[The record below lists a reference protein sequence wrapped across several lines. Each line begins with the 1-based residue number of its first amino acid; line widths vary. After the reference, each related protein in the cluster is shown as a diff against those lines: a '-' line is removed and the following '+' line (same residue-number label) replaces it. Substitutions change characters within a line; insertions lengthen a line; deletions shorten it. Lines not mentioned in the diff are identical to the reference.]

1 MSKHILVVANQ
12 TIGGATLL
20 DLVKERAKEEDTSFT
35 LVVPMTRPR
44 SGYVIYDD
52 AVRESAQVRL
62 DLTLSYLRGEDVVAS
77 GELGDE
83 DPYTATLDAIDE
95 YKPDE
100 VIISTLPQSSSGWLR
115 RDLIER
121 IQDATEAPVTHVISD
136 VNEEGLPFQVTLV
149 IANVTAGRGDLRTRM
164 KELAAE
170 TDDMLFIVVV
180 PLQAHGDGRAAAVAR
195 ARLGNTLD
203 KMRREGLLVAGMVG
217 DPDPYTAAMNALQFY
232 KVSRIIVSTLPVTR
246 SGWLRADLISRLRK
260 ASNIEVE
267 HIVAEQQ
274 SDEQADPAAATDGPR

>member
-12 TIGGATLL
+12 TIGGAKLL
-20 DLVKERAKEEDTSFT
+20 ELVEQRAKEPDTSFT

-52 AVRESAQVRL
+52 AVRDSAQVRL
-62 DLTLSYLRGEDVVAS
+62 DLTLSYLRGEDVVAG

-95 YKPDE
+95 YQPDE
-100 VIISTLPQSSSGWLR
+100 VIISTLPSASSGWLR

-121 IQDATEAPVTHVISD
+121 IQDHTGVPVTHVVSD
-136 VNEEGLPFQVTLV
+136 MEAEGLPFDVTLV
-149 IANVTAGRGDLRTRM
+149 VANVTAGRGDLRARM
-164 KELAAE
+164 KEIAAE
-170 TDDMLFIVVV
+170 SEDMLFIVVV

-203 KMRREGLLVAGMVG
+203 RMRREGLLVAGMVG
-217 DPDPYTAAMNALQFY
+217 DPDPYTATMNALQFY
-232 KVSRIIVSTLPVTR
+232 RVSRIVVSTLPVTK
-246 SGWLRADLISRLRK
+246 SGWLRADLISRVSK
-260 ASNIEVE
+260 ASNIRVE
-267 HIVAEQQ
+267 HIVAE
-274 SDEQADPAAATDGPR
+274 APREEVTG

>member
-1 MSKHILVVANQ
+1 MAKHILVVANQ
-12 TIGGATLL
+12 TIGGAKLL
-20 DLVKERAKEEDTSFT
+20 ELVKERAKAPDTSFT

-52 AVRESAQVRL
+52 AVRDSAQVRL
-62 DLTLSYLRGEDVVAS
+62 DVTLSYLRGEDVVAS

-100 VIISTLPQSSSGWLR
+100 VIISTLPAASSGWLR

-121 IQDATEAPVTHVISD
+121 IQDHTGVPVTHVVSD
-136 VNEEGLPFQVTLV
+136 LDAEGLPFKVTLV
-149 IANVTAGRGDLRTRM
+149 VANVTAGRGTLRARM
-164 KELAAE
+164 KEIAAE
-170 TDDMLFIVVV
+170 TEDMLFIVVV

-203 KMRREGLLVAGMVG
+203 RMRREGLLVAGMIG
-217 DPDPYTAAMNALQFY
+217 DPDPYTATMNALQFY
-232 KVSRIIVSTLPVTR
+232 RVSKIIISTLPVTR
-246 SGWLRADLISRLRK
+246 SGWMRADLISRVSK

-267 HIVAEQQ
+267 HIVAEQ
-274 SDEQADPAAATDGPR
+274 AAEANT

>member
-1 MSKHILVVANQ
+1 MPHILVVANQ
-12 TIGGATLL
+12 TIGGAKLL
-20 DLVKERAKEEDTSFT
+20 NLVQERAESPDTSFT

-44 SGYVIYDD
+44 SGYVIYDE

-95 YKPDE
+95 YHPDE

-121 IQDATEAPVTHVISD
+121 IQDAAAAPVTHVISD
-136 VNEEGLPFQVTLV
+136 MDAEGLPFKVTLV
-149 IANVTAGRGDLRTRM
+149 IANVTAGRGTLRTRM
-164 KELAAE
+164 KEIAAE
-170 TDDMLFIVVV
+170 SKDMLFLVIV

-195 ARLGNTLD
+195 ARLGNTVD
-203 KMRREGLLVAGMVG
+203 RMRREGLLVAGMIG
-217 DPDPYTAAMNALQFY
+217 DPDPYTATMNALQFY
-232 KVSRIIVSTLPVTR
+232 RVERVIISTLPATR
-246 SGWLRADLISRLRK
+246 SGWMRADLISRVRK

-267 HIVAEQQ
+267 HIVAER
-274 SDEQADPAAATDGPR
+274 DGAETAR

>member
-1 MSKHILVVANQ
+1 MPHILVVANQ
-12 TIGGATLL
+12 TIGGAKLL
-20 DLVKERAKEEDTSFT
+20 NLVQERARAPDTSFT

-44 SGYVIYDD
+44 SGYVIYDE

-95 YKPDE
+95 YHPDE

-121 IQDATEAPVTHVISD
+121 IQDAAAAPVTHVISD
-136 VNEEGLPFQVTLV
+136 MDAEGLPFKVTLV
-149 IANVTAGRGDLRTRM
+149 IANVTAGRGTLRARM
-164 KELAAE
+164 KEIAA
-170 TDDMLFIVVV
+170 DSKDMLFLVIV

-195 ARLGNTLD
+195 ARLGNTVD
-203 KMRREGLLVAGMVG
+203 RMRREGLLVAGMIG
-217 DPDPYTAAMNALQFY
+217 DPDPYTATMNALQFY
-232 KVSRIIVSTLPVTR
+232 RVERVIISTLPATR
-246 SGWLRADLISRLRK
+246 SGWMRADLISRVRK

-267 HIVAEQQ
+267 HIVAER
-274 SDEQADPAAATDGPR
+274 DGAEAAR

>member
-12 TIGGATLL
+12 TIGGAKLL
-20 DLVKERAKEEDTSFT
+20 DLVRERAKVPDTSFT

-52 AVRESAQVRL
+52 AVRDSAQVHL

-95 YKPDE
+95 YHPDE
-100 VIISTLPQSSSGWLR
+100 VIISTLPETSSGWLR

-121 IQDATEAPVTHVISD
+121 IQDTTGVPVTHVVSD
-136 VNEEGLPFQVTLV
+136 MDAEGLPFNVTLV
-149 IANVTAGRGDLRTRM
+149 VANVTAGRGTLRARM
-164 KELAAE
+164 KEIAAE
-170 TDDMLFIVVV
+170 TEDMLFIVVV

-203 KMRREGLLVAGMVG
+203 RMRREGLLVAGMIG
-217 DPDPYTAAMNALQFY
+217 DPDPYTATMNALQFY
-232 KVSRIIVSTLPVTR
+232 RVSRIVISTLPVTK
-246 SGWLRADLISRLRK
+246 SGWMRADLISRVRK

-267 HIVAEQQ
+267 HIVAEAP
-274 SDEQADPAAATDGPR
+274 ADVTN

>member
-12 TIGGATLL
+12 TIGGAKLL
-20 DLVKERAKEEDTSFT
+20 DLVRERAKVPDTSFT

-52 AVRESAQVRL
+52 AVRDSAQVRL

-95 YKPDE
+95 YHPDE
-100 VIISTLPQSSSGWLR
+100 VIISTLPETSSGWLR

-121 IQDATEAPVTHVISD
+121 IQDTTGVPVTHVVSD
-136 VNEEGLPFQVTLV
+136 MDAEGLPFNVTLV
-149 IANVTAGRGDLRTRM
+149 VANVTAGRGTLRARM
-164 KELAAE
+164 KEIAAE

-203 KMRREGLLVAGMVG
+203 RMRREGLLVAGMIG
-217 DPDPYTAAMNALQFY
+217 DPDPYTATMNALQFY
-232 KVSRIIVSTLPVTR
+232 HVSRIIISTLPVTK
-246 SGWLRADLISRLRK
+246 SGWMRADLISRVRK

-267 HIVAEQQ
+267 HIVAEAP
-274 SDEQADPAAATDGPR
+274 ADVTS